1 MAETCNNRS
10 AESEKRLESAR
21 LFAGAVLANVVVSA
35 TTLLIAHR
43 TGFVG
48 ETNEIVFSAVLLA
61 AFMTP
66 VLYLLLYRPMKR
78 YIVERD
84 GAVEEASAVM
94 HKQQATVR
102 ELTILSEMMG
112 YINAEIKQERVLM
125 SLVVRAKELLRA
137 EYAALLLI
145 TGVSDGKAL
154 FVSSD
159 PDHDLGKGEW
169 LLTGPFADVLSGFS
183 PLRIDHENPDG
194 LAFCPDV
201 TRNLM
206 AVPLISN
213 GRVHGLLVL
222 LNKHEGNFTAEDEDT
237 LINFAFHAYQ
247 AIWLNAEITRMAN
260 TDGLTGLNNHRVF
273 QERLAA
279 ELNRHI
285 RYSRK
290 LSLMMLD
297 IDHFKSFNDNYGH
310 QTGDRVLKELAA
322 TMEHFV
328 RSMDITARYGGEEF
342 VIVLPET
349 PVDEALMVA
358 DRLRQKIFNNGFIL
372 ESGERIPLS
381 ISIGVAGFP
390 DDARI
395 HSELVKCADKAL
407 YHAKRTGRNRV
418 CTYQETVLEMPGSDI

>member
-1 MAETCNNRS
+1 MPAS
-10 AESEKRLESAR
+10 MQ
-21 LFAGAVLANVVVSA
+21 LFARAILSMIAASYVSLEIADMTGIGGKSGYLIVNVV
-35 TTLLIAHR
+35 LL
-43 TGFVG
+43 
-48 ETNEIVFSAVLLA
+48 S
-61 AFMTP
+61 AFMLP
-66 VLYLLLYRPMKR
+66 ILYLLLYRPIKR
-78 YIVERD
+78 YILERD
-84 GAVEEASAVM
+84 RAVAEANAVM
-94 HKQQATVR
+94 QKQQATVR

-145 TGVSDGKAL
+145 TGVSDGKAM

-169 LLTGPFADVLSGFS
+169 LLTGPFADVLSGFA

-194 LAFCPDV
+194 LTFCPQG

-222 LNKHEGNFTAEDEDT
+222 LNKHDGHFTAEDEDT

-349 PVDEALMVA
+349 PVEEAFMVA

-395 HSELVKCADKAL
+395 HSELVKSADKAL

-418 CTYQETVLEMPGSDI
+418 CTYHETISEMPGNDI

>member
-1 MAETCNNRS
+1 MAETGNNRK
-10 AESEKRLESAR
+10 AESGKRLESAR
-21 LFAGAVLANVVVSA
+21 LFAGAVLSNVVVSA
-35 TTLLIAHR
+35 ATLFVANKWEI
-43 TGFVG
+43 VG
-48 ETNEIVFSAVLLA
+48 EANEIVFSTVMLA

-78 YIVERD
+78 YIIERD
-84 GAVEEASAVM
+84 GAVEEANAVM
-94 HKQQATVR
+94 QKQQATVR

-169 LLTGPFADVLSGFS
+169 LLTGPFADVLSGFA

-194 LAFCPDV
+194 LAFCPDG

-222 LNKHEGNFTAEDEDT
+222 LNKHDGNFTAEDEDT

-349 PVDEALMVA
+349 PVDEAFMVA

-395 HSELVKCADKAL
+395 HSELVKSADKAL

-418 CTYQETVLEMPGSDI
+418 CTYHETVLEMPGNDI